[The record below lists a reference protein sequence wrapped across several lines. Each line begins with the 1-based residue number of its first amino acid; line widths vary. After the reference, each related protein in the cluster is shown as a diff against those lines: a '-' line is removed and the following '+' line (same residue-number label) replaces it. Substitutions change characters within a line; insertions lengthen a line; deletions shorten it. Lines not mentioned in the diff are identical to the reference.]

1 MIISTVFFL
10 IRFKVIKRKFCK
22 LNMNMCNLLINYWW
36 NIHCQIFS
44 TKTMMHTLR
53 EETFAN
59 NIFAIY
65 GLICKSLLHKHK
77 MLLWKKIMN
86 VMKKS
91 TIFKENVQ
99 KLDTICKKFVLQ
111 NCFSVNESQK
121 QALQKILSVIVSTAF
136 KLSDLLTTFLIFRL
150 LRKAYTLYGRRS
162 GNKSFKE
169 TKICGVIV
177 SKFIFFIWRFF
188 LLSKKKNWVSS
199 ISF

>member
-22 LNMNMCNLLINYWW
+22 LNMNMCNLLVNYWW

-91 TIFKENVQ
+91 TIFRKTFKNWTRFAKNLFCKIVFRLMNHKN
-99 KLDTICKKFVLQ
+99 KLCKKF
-111 NCFSVNESQK
+111 FP
-121 QALQKILSVIVSTAF
+121 
-136 KLSDLLTTFLIFRL
+136 
-150 LRKAYTLYGRRS
+150 
-162 GNKSFKE
+162 
-169 TKICGVIV
+169 
-177 SKFIFFIWRFF
+177 
-188 LLSKKKNWVSS
+188 
-199 ISF
+199 